1 MTPQLS
7 NVPISRSANFYNNGF
22 EQKSK
27 RKWLLINHGK
37 NVDFTC
43 LWHDTAAG
51 KLVSWFPQKCFRN
64 FKRLNWTTEIFVLKT
79 HLLTAAAHSQML
91 QRYQTSIRQTSK
103 SHQKV
108 KKSLKKTT
116 GCLNKKHNLFLIHL
130 NTYKNKRMEIIKN
143 LWCNTTRGWY

>member
-1 MTPQLS
+1 MTKPQLESSICKEIKELTPQLS

-27 RKWLLINHGK
+27 RNWLWINHCK

-51 KLVSWFPQKCFRN
+51 KLVFWFPQKCFRN

-79 HLLTAAAHSQML
+79 HLLTAAAAHSQML
-91 QRYQTSIRQTSK
+91 QRYQTSIGQTSK

-108 KKSLKKTT
+108 KKSLKDNRV
-116 GCLNKKHNLFLIHL
+116 CKKHNLNWFMI
-130 NTYKNKRMEIIKN
+130 
-143 LWCNTTRGWY
+143 